1 MDIIHL
7 LPDSIA
13 NQIAAGEVI
22 QRPASVVKELMENSI
37 DAGADKVSVIVK
49 SGGYTSIQVTDNGKG
64 MSQTDA
70 RMAFERHATS
80 KISKPDDLFGLTTMG
95 FRGEALAS
103 VAAVA
108 SVELKTRQKDS
119 DFGTI
124 LEVSASQVVKQEPI
138 MCAEGTT
145 FIVKNLFFNVP
156 ARRKFLKKPEI
167 ELGHIITEFL
177 RVALANS
184 EIEFELFDDNK
195 MIYELP
201 KSNFKQR
208 ITSVFGKKNHNFAS
222 NMLNIEVDTTIVK
235 MFGFVGKPQFA
246 AKNAKQYFFVNSRFM
261 RHPYF
266 HKAVVSAYESMLP
279 SDTLPYYFIWFEV
292 NPTSIDVNIH
302 PQKVEIKFE
311 DEREIWTILQTAVK
325 EALGKFNITPTIDFN
340 TEGAIE
346 IPVHSSSQ
354 NAFVQPPKPIFNQN
368 YNPFRT
374 NNQSYQ
380 PKSTADNWELLY
392 SKTNSNPSLL
402 RKQESPENE
411 EIAGQDRND
420 GHYKQISISEK
431 DDFTDFYKHKEKF
444 LITSVKSG
452 LMIIDKQRAEERI
465 MYEKIL
471 HQLEMQT
478 KATQK
483 VLFPE
488 TMEITAEENVI
499 MQEILPELLALGFEF
514 EILRN
519 SYEIN
524 GIPSFLTETSDIIGL
539 LNEIIAYVG
548 ENSIEKA
555 VYEKV
560 AIQVA
565 KNYARYSKS
574 TLNNEEIEKM
584 IGTLFRCQ
592 NPNFAPDGKKIVAI
606 ISDEEILDRF

>member
-22 QRPASVVKELMENSI
+22 QRPASVVKELMENAI
-37 DAGADKVSVIVK
+37 DAVADKVSVVVK
-49 SGGYTSIQVTDNGKG
+49 NGGYTFIQVTDNGKG

-80 KISKPDDLFGLTTMG
+80 KISKADDLFGLTTMG

-103 VAAVA
+103 IAAVA
-108 SVELKTRQKDS
+108 SVELRTKQKDS
-119 DFGTI
+119 DFGTF
-124 LEVSASQVVKQEPI
+124 LEISASQVTKQEAI
-138 MCAEGTT
+138 MCAVGTT
-145 FIVKNLFFNVP
+145 FLVKNLFFNVP

-167 ELGHIITEFL
+167 EFGHIITEFL
-177 RVALANS
+177 RVALANP
-184 EIEFELFDDNK
+184 EIEFELFDEEK

-201 KSNFKQR
+201 KTNFKQR

-235 MFGFVGKPQFA
+235 MFGFVCKPQFA
-246 AKNAKQYFFVNSRFM
+246 AKNSKQYFFVNSRFM

-266 HKAVVSAYESMLP
+266 HKAVVGAYENMLP
-279 SDTLPYYFIWFEV
+279 SEVSPYYFIWFQV
-292 NPTSIDVNIH
+292 SPTSIDVNIH

-340 TEGAIE
+340 TEGAID
-346 IPVHSSSQ
+346 IPVHLASQ

-368 YNPFRT
+368 YNPFSS
-374 NNQSYQ
+374 NNHNYNK
-380 PKSTADNWELLY
+380 KSTADNWELLY
-392 SKTNSNPSLL
+392 SKTNTQIIDN
-402 RKQESPENE
+402 Q
-411 EIAGQDRND
+411 QD
-420 GHYKQISISEK
+420 KPLQISISEQES
-431 DDFTDFYKHKEKF
+431 FADFYKYKEKF
-444 LITSVKSG
+444 LLISVKSG
-452 LMIIDKQRAEERI
+452 LMIIDRQRAEERI

-471 HQLEMQT
+471 HNLEMQT

-488 TMEITAEENVI
+488 TVELTAEDNVI
-499 MQEILPELLALGFEF
+499 MQEILPELIALGFEF
-514 EILRN
+514 EILEN
-519 SYEIN
+519 AYEIT
-524 GIPSFLTETSDIIGL
+524 GIPSLLTETPDIIGL
-539 LNEIIAYVG
+539 LTEIIAYIG

-560 AIQVA
+560 AVQVA
-565 KNYARYSKS
+565 KNYAKYSKS

-584 IGTLFRCQ
+584 IGSLFRCH

-606 ISDEEILDRF
+606 ISDDEIFNRFK

>member
-49 SGGYTSIQVTDNGKG
+49 SGGYTAIQVTDNGKG

-80 KISKPDDLFGLTTMG
+80 KISTPDDLFGLTTMG

-119 DFGTI
+119 DFGTV
-124 LEVSASQVVKQEPI
+124 LEISASQITKQEAV

-145 FIVKNLFFNVP
+145 FLVKNLFFNIP

-177 RVALANS
+177 RVALANP
-184 EIEFELFDDNK
+184 EIEFELFDENK

-279 SDTLPYYFIWFEV
+279 PETLPYYFIWLEV
-292 NPTSIDVNIH
+292 NPTNIDVNIH
-302 PQKVEIKFE
+302 PQKIEIKFE

-340 TEGAIE
+340 TEGAIN

-354 NAFVQPPKPIFNQN
+354 NVFVQPPKPIFNEN
-368 YNPFRT
+368 YNPFKT

-392 SKTNSNPSLL
+392 SKTNRQPTPT
-402 RKQESPENE
+402 KEENAPLSVGE
-411 EIAGQDRND
+411 ALDEGLN
-420 GHYKQISISEK
+420 
-431 DDFTDFYKHKEKF
+431 FYKHKEKF
-444 LITSVKSG
+444 LLTSVKSG
-452 LMIIDKQRAEERI
+452 LMIIEKQRAQERI

-488 TMEITAEENVI
+488 TMVVTAEENVI
-499 MQEILPELLALGFEF
+499 MKEILPELFALGFEF
-514 EILRN
+514 EILEN
-519 SYEIN
+519 AYEIN
-524 GIPSFLTETSDIIGL
+524 GIPSFLTETPDIIEL
-539 LNEIIAYVG
+539 LTEIIAYVC
-548 ENSIEKA
+548 EISVEKKI
-555 VYEKV
+555 YEKIAV
-560 AIQVA
+560 RVA
-565 KNYARYSKS
+565 KSYARYSKS

-584 IGTLFRCQ
+584 INFLFRCQ
-592 NPNFAPDGKKIVAI
+592 NPNFAPDGKKIITI
-606 ISDEEILDRF
+606 ISDEEIINRF